1 MSVTLFRKPNPSLGI
16 PIYAQL
22 KDQIL
27 HAIETGVLS
36 PGAQLPG
43 IRNLAES
50 LVINPNTVI
59 RVYHELEDE
68 GAIEVRHGLGAFVTS
83 RRGKKS
89 RTSNIVLARDL
100 VDELIE
106 RLRELNLDENEIR
119 RVFDAGLMGQQPLHR
134 R

>member
-1 MSVTLFRKPNPSLGI
+1 VFRKPNPSLGI
-16 PIYAQL
+16 PIYVQL

-27 HAIETGVLS
+27 HAIETGALA

-59 RVYHELEDE
+59 RVYHELEEE
-68 GAIEVRHGLGAFVTS
+68 GALEVRHGLGAFVAN
-83 RRGKKS
+83 RRGS
-89 RTSNIVLARDL
+89 RSRMSNIMIARDL
-100 VDELIE
+100 VEQLLE
-106 RLRELNLDENEIR
+106 RLRELNLDESEMR
-119 RVFDAGLMGQQPLHR
+119 RLFEASLMRQEPVHR

>member
-1 MSVTLFRKPNPSLGI
+1 M
-16 PIYAQL
+16 QL

-59 RVYHELEDE
+59 RVYHELEEE
-68 GAIEVRHGLGAFVTS
+68 GAIEVRHGLGAFVAN
-83 RRGKKS
+83 RRGRSS
-89 RTSNIVLARDL
+89 RMNSIMIGREL
-100 VDELIE
+100 VEELIDK
-106 RLRELNLDENEIR
+106 LRELGLNESEMR
-119 RVFDAGLMGQQPLHR
+119 RVFEAGLMRQPAVHR

>member
-1 MSVTLFRKPNPSLGI
+1 MFRKPNPSLGI
-16 PIYAQL
+16 PIYVQL

-27 HAIETGVLS
+27 HAIETGALA

-59 RVYHELEDE
+59 RVYHELEEE
-68 GAIEVRHGLGAFVTS
+68 GALEVRHGLGAFVAN
-83 RRGKKS
+83 RRGS
-89 RTSNIVLARDL
+89 RSRMSNIMIARDL
-100 VDELIE
+100 VEQLLE
-106 RLRELNLDENEIR
+106 RLRELNLDESEMR
-119 RVFDAGLMGQQPLHR
+119 RLFEASLMRQEPVHR

>member
-1 MSVTLFRKPNPSLGI
+1 MSGTVFRKPNPSLGV

-27 HAIETGVLS
+27 HAIETGALTS
-36 PGAQLPG
+36 GAQLPG

-50 LVINPNTVI
+50 LVVNPNTVI

-68 GAIEVRHGLGAFVTS
+68 GAIEVRHGLGAFVTN

-89 RTSNIVLARDL
+89 RMSNIMLARDL

-106 RLRELNLDENEIR
+106 RLQELNLDENEMR
-119 RVFDAGLMGQQPLHR
+119 RVFDAGLVHQESVHR